1 MGGVGGSWGT
11 PPGPEPLLEPGPEA
25 KEAEA
30 AEAEAEVDEL
40 VYEEGGEADEASL
53 VEGGGVGQVCADPYP
68 FVGSPII
75 Q

>member
-1 MGGVGGSWGT
+1 MGSLGGVGGSWGT

-40 VYEEGGEADEASL
+40 V
-53 VEGGGVGQVCADPYP
+53 
-68 FVGSPII
+68 
-75 Q
+75 